1 MTKEQLLERQKHLE
15 EQRRKLEAEF
25 NFMNGQ
31 IAGQLALIAELIKEP
46 EPKAE

>member
-1 MTKEQLLERQKHLE
+1 MTRDELLQRKKHLE

-31 IAGQLALIAELIKEP
+31 IAGQLALITELLQEP
-46 EPKAE
+46 EPKVE

>member
-25 NFMNGQ
+25 NYMNGQ
-31 IAGQLALIAELIKEP
+31 IAGQLALITELLKEP
-46 EPKAE
+46 DNKET

>member
-1 MTKEQLLERQKHLE
+1 MTKEELLQRKQHLE

>member
-1 MTKEQLLERQKHLE
+1 MTRDELLQRKQHLE

-31 IAGQLALIAELIKEP
+31 IAGQLVLITELLQEP